1 VLIEHPV
8 NHDSE
13 SMWPIKGREEHS
25 TLFNTTIFKDVTK
38 DVPGERVYSD
48 QCMWQVLRRAN
59 PRSDPSVAT
68 LDVTSSTMGMDSSST
83 TVRIVVLC
91 RECVST
97 LPSSYLI

>member
-1 VLIEHPV
+1 MPSGLDLLKSAGCPDV
-8 NHDSE
+8 E
-13 SMWPIKGREEHS
+13 SSK
-25 TLFNTTIFKDVTK
+25 
-38 DVPGERVYSD
+38 
-48 QCMWQVLRRAN
+48 
-59 PRSDPSVAT
+59 RSGVKSSHEDPSVAT